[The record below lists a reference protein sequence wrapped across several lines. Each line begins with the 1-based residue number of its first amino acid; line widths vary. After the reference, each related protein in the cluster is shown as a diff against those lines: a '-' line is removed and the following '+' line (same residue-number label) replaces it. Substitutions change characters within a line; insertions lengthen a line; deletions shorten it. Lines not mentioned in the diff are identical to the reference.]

1 MFVRWDG
8 QTVTADE
15 QGRIPGLAD
24 TAVVRRFDAPEALD
38 TRFHEIRSKTAL
50 NRVPRSSHV
59 PFEWTVNPYRGC
71 SHACVYCTWG
81 DSEVLMADGRT
92 RPIRHVRAG
101 DRVYGTVRE
110 GAYRRYRITEVL
122 DHWMVRRQAYRVT
135 LENGTEIVVGGD
147 HRFLTG
153 RGWKYVTGTE
163 AGGPLQRPHL
173 TRNSKLMGT
182 GAFAVPPI
190 ESTAYK
196 RGYLCGVI
204 RGDGHLS
211 TFETTRA
218 GGRPALHHRFRL
230 ALTDF
235 EALARTQWYLDDLG
249 VETGSYRFAAAH
261 GRYREVHAIRTARRA
276 SVDAVR
282 RFVAWPGRGEHLDWY
297 KGYLAG
303 IYDAEGN
310 FSGSGC
316 VRICNTDATII
327 DWTTF
332 ACRRLGIPFVVESAG
347 EAKWNVRVRGGLE
360 QQLRFFHL
368 TDPAITRKRSIEGR
382 AVKSQSRLR
391 VVAID
396 PLGMELP
403 LYDITTGT
411 GDYIADGVVHHNC
424 FARPTHEYL
433 DLDAGTRLREGDHRQ
448 GQRARGAAEGAGAAV
463 VAGRA
468 RRDGD
473 EHRPVPV
480 GRGPLQAHARDLGGA
495 A

>member
-59 PFEWTVNPYRGC
+59 PFEWTVNPYSGC

-173 TRNSKLMGT
+173 TREQQ
-182 GAFAVPPI
+182 A
-190 ESTAYK
+190 
-196 RGYLCGVI
+196 
-204 RGDGHLS
+204 DGHRGVRS
-211 TFETTRA
+211 AADRVDGVQTRI
-218 GGRPALHHRFRL
+218 P
-230 ALTDF
+230 
-235 EALARTQWYLDDLG
+235 
-249 VETGSYRFAAAH
+249 
-261 GRYREVHAIRTARRA
+261 
-276 SVDAVR
+276 VR
-282 RFVAWPGRGEHLDWY
+282 RHPR
-297 KGYLAG
+297 
-303 IYDAEGN
+303 
-310 FSGSGC
+310 
-316 VRICNTDATII
+316 
-327 DWTTF
+327 
-332 ACRRLGIPFVVESAG
+332 
-347 EAKWNVRVRGGLE
+347 
-360 QQLRFFHL
+360 
-368 TDPAITRKRSIEGR
+368 
-382 AVKSQSRLR
+382 
-391 VVAID
+391 
-396 PLGMELP
+396 
-403 LYDITTGT
+403 
-411 GDYIADGVVHHNC
+411 
-424 FARPTHEYL
+424 
-433 DLDAGTRLREGDHRQ
+433 
-448 GQRARGAAEGAGAAV
+448 
-463 VAGRA
+463 
-468 RRDGD
+468 
-473 EHRPVPV
+473 
-480 GRGPLQAHARDLGGA
+480 
-495 A
+495 